1 MVSKYVDEIHEERF
15 DQFLSNLRSG
25 EFQQTKRMLKR
36 GDSFCCLGV
45 MTEGVKD
52 DLSIG
57 CDLDSYQIGSKY
69 FSSLLPR
76 KVARYLGI
84 PFSHVRVVYTHAV
97 DSDLDEV
104 NIMLVGHAPE
114 EWAEEAAPEGFTWA
128 TTLNDTY
135 NKTFA
140 EIADRFEETFTRKD

>member
-1 MVSKYVDEIHEERF
+1 MSKYVDGIHEERF

-25 EFQQTKRMLKR
+25 EFQQTKRVLKR
-36 GDSFCCLGV
+36 ENTFCCLGV
-45 MTEGVKD
+45 MTEGVKH
-52 DLSIG
+52 DLNIG
-57 CDLDSYQIGSKY
+57 CDLDSYQIGIKY

-84 PFSHVRVVYTHAV
+84 PSSHVEAVYPHLV

-104 NIMLVGHAPE
+104 NIMLVGHDPE
-114 EWAEEAAPEGFTWA
+114 EWVDESTPDGFTWA